1 MNKTLAILGSGHLGQ
16 QIANLAISDNHYT
29 KIVFF
34 DDFSKEKQINGFDI
48 LGTAESIESAFKNNK
63 FDELLIGIGY
73 NYLNKRKFY
82 FDQFKNKIPFGKIIH
97 SSCYLDTSAKIMDGC
112 IIYPSCCLDANSI
125 VDSNTII
132 NLSCTIAHDTTV
144 GKHCFLSPSV
154 SLAGF
159 VIIEEE
165 CILGINTTVIDNI
178 RIIKQTQTGAST
190 VVINNITK
198 SGVYV
203 GNPQRLIK

>member
-73 NYLNKRKFY
+73 NYLSKRKFY